1 MRKFKFYLDRN
12 VTIWMRDHF
21 SIIADT
27 EEEAIEEVI
36 RVAKNELYK
45 GQLPFEGETE
55 TLYDT
60 EEFIEAKE
68 NQAST
73 VEIFK
78 EDGETIWENLESYQN
93 TTKLE
98 KIYNNKAQ
106 HIKRFATVGFNRT
119 QVIEIAK
126 EYAEFCCEEQKK
138 ICADNGKIRLFTPF
152 SDETNGSL
160 VKVYRVHDNLSLEVD
175 DLSILNAPT
184 YKEEDGK

>member
-78 EDGETIWENLESYQN
+78 EDGETIWENLESY
-93 TTKLE
+93 
-98 KIYNNKAQ
+98 
-106 HIKRFATVGFNRT
+106 
-119 QVIEIAK
+119 
-126 EYAEFCCEEQKK
+126 
-138 ICADNGKIRLFTPF
+138 
-152 SDETNGSL
+152 
-160 VKVYRVHDNLSLEVD
+160 
-175 DLSILNAPT
+175 
-184 YKEEDGK
+184 